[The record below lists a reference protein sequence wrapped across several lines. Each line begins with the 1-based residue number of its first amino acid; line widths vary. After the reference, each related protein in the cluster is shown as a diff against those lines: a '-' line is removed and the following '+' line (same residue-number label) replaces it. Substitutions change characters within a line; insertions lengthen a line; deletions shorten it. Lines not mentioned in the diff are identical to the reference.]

1 MENVGAECYERGE
14 GGVCWWEG
22 DLETQD
28 CGGVGSF
35 PYEYYAGPQRGIAR
49 CEAHEHAVWTSVLE
63 TREFDEQMLFPHSG
77 EGG

>member
-35 PYEYYAGPQRGIAR
+35 G
-49 CEAHEHAVWTSVLE
+49 VLASE
-63 TREFDEQMLFPHSG
+63 LPNSLD
-77 EGG
+77 

>member
-35 PYEYYAGPQRGIAR
+35 GVLASELPNSLD
-49 CEAHEHAVWTSVLE
+49 WDKDLSVRILRR
-63 TREFDEQMLFPHSG
+63 TTAWDRPV
-77 EGG
+77 